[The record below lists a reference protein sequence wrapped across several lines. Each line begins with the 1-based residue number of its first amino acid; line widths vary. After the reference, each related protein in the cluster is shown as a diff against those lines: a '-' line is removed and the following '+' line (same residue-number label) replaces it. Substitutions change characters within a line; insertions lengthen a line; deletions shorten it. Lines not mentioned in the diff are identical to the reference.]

1 MKAKPTAI
9 VGTVEAKAKL
19 STLLERVARGEHI
32 VITRHGKPIARLMPI
47 ATAREGKVSEAM
59 AKLRKLRE
67 AWRPIVE
74 GIARRGSQVTEA
86 TKVIDTP
93 IDSEG
98 DIASRAWTDTLL
110 LARAERLTLYDAVYL
125 ELAIRRDV
133 ELATLDRE
141 LRRAAKKIGVA
152 VVP

>member
-1 MKAKPTAI
+1 VKAKPTAI

-32 VITRHGKPIARLMPI
+32 VITRHGKPIARLNADCDSPGGQGI
-47 ATAREGKVSEAM
+47 GGYGEAAR
-59 AKLRKLRE
+59 RHE

-98 DIASRAWTDTLL
+98 DIASAPGPTRCCWRAPS
-110 LARAERLTLYDAVYL
+110 
-125 ELAIRRDV
+125 
-133 ELATLDRE
+133 
-141 LRRAAKKIGVA
+141 G
-152 VVP
+152 

>member
-67 AWRPIVE
+67 
-74 GIARRGSQVTEA
+74 G
-86 TKVIDTP
+86 TKL
-93 IDSEG
+93 G
-98 DIASRAWTDTLL
+98 GLL
-110 LARAERLTLYDAVYL
+110 WK
-125 ELAIRRDV
+125 
-133 ELATLDRE
+133 E
-141 LRRAAKKIGVA
+141 LRDAGRK
-152 VVP
+152 